1 MKHIIPLIL
10 IFITVFSCSRTEN
23 PSDFVNIPDDQLA
36 GYVRR
41 TLGLEESE
49 PITHS
54 KIKELTR
61 LEVKY
66 SKPYVYDLK
75 GLDKA
80 TNLTYLQL
88 SFPYHISDITPLAKL
103 TKLQELY
110 IYDSSISDL
119 SPLAGLTQ
127 LTHLTFL
134 RGYVEDLTP
143 LAGLT
148 KLTELNLGRNMVRD
162 ITPLENLT
170 ELTRLDIHDNP
181 LSDISPLANLR
192 NLNSLYLN
200 NNRIINLTPL
210 ASLTQLQGL
219 TIHYN
224 RVSDLTPLADL
235 SQLSFLSIHDNLIS
249 DLTPLNGLVQLNT
262 LHFYNNPLEN
272 ISALANLKNIEAL
285 VFRDPIPDISP
296 IGEMTQLK
304 TLKFKVPPPEI
315 DSLAPLTQ
323 LTSLELADANISDI
337 SSLAGMTELRQLILY
352 RNRIED
358 ITPLSGM
365 TKLEKLELYKNNITD
380 ISPLAGMTELT
391 ELRLDGNNIIDI
403 SPLSNL
409 TKLSVLGL
417 ERNQIKDVKPIER
430 LDALTVLYLKHNP
443 VEDTSPVQKLFA
455 NNLYLNHPETIYPPE
470 RLSRRRE
477 TPYYPRVFHE
487 HDTRSELPEGAITR
501 LGKGGIN
508 IMRFSPDGKFFA
520 VGSDVGLYLYDV
532 ATGNEVTLPNKK
544 IGQVNA
550 IAFSSDSRTIA
561 IGGYLRPMIQL
572 WNLETQTE
580 LTPFTIPISY
590 TYNFDVQIYSVFALA
605 FAVKDTTLVC
615 VSHTGEIIYWDMTSR
630 EKIVELETDDD
641 RDGSVLALSH
651 DGSIFARGT
660 GVGRGRGG
668 PDGQISLWHTQS
680 AGRLAKMRGHRPI
693 WNRSKK
699 EVGIRSLAFAPDGNT
714 FASGSE
720 DMTVRIWNTKK
731 QRKHATLKG
740 HTGWVTALAF
750 SYDGNII
757 ASGDTDGTVRVWDV
771 KKKRELTEL
780 KGHINQV
787 LAVAFTPDGNTL
799 ATGSADGTIQ
809 FWNPKNGEKI
819 KTLSTDYTETI
830 DDMVFSQDDTTFT
843 TALFNNTVHRYNL
856 NSGEKVFE
864 FTDSIQRITHSS
876 ALSPDGTRL
885 ACHPVNGII
894 AFNARENWDTDKSYQ
909 GHEKIQVWNLNTK
922 KEFPPL
928 MQAFGKMAFSLDN
941 KMLSCLSSADLNAW
955 TARNGGS
962 FSSGSSRGIY
972 VWDIEKN
979 NIALHLP
986 IDNSNP
992 SGTIVISSDG
1002 TKLVA
1007 AGSSDSTYLWDLKS
1021 NELIHT
1027 LPVDAYN
1034 LVLSND
1040 AKLLAAKEFSGI
1052 SIWDLTTGKIK
1063 RKLGSRSDMNLSTG
1077 YINGADG
1084 YALAFSPDAS
1094 ILCVASVVRIHS
1106 KSIDEIDLIDLET
1119 GLKLI
1124 SLPGHT
1130 EPIEILKFS
1139 HDGKI
1144 LASGSQDGTVLLW
1157 DWNLVLRD
1165 VQLENNWQQL
1175 SPVAD

>member
-1 MKHIIPLIL
+1 MKHIIPVIL
-10 IFITVFSCSRTEN
+10 IFITVFGCSRTEN
-23 PSDFVNIPDDQLA
+23 PSDFVNIPDEQLA

-80 TNLTYLQL
+80 TNLTYLYL
-88 SFPYHISDITPLAKL
+88 SHPYDISDITPLAKL

-110 IYDSSISDL
+110 INDSSISDL
-119 SPLAGLTQ
+119 SPLTGLTQ
-127 LTHLTFL
+127 LTHFRLL
-134 RGYVEDLTP
+134 EGYVEDLTP

-148 KLTELNLGRNMVRD
+148 KLTELNIGRNMVRD
-162 ITPLENLT
+162 ITHLENLT
-170 ELTRLDIHDNP
+170 ELTRLDIHENP
-181 LSDISPLANLR
+181 LSNISPLANLR
-192 NLNSLYLN
+192 NLNALYLKD
-200 NNRIINLTPL
+200 NRISDLKPLAGLTQLTSLSIDDNLISDLIPL
-210 ASLTQLQGL
+210 ASLINL
-219 TIHYN
+219 
-224 RVSDLTPLADL
+224 R
-235 SQLSFLSIHDNLIS
+235 FLNIHDNLIS

-272 ISALANLKNIEAL
+272 ISALANLKNIEDL
-285 VFRDPIPDISP
+285 EFRDPIPDISP

-304 TLKFKVPPPEI
+304 TLKFEVPPPEI

-337 SSLAGMTELRQLILY
+337 SSLAGMTELRSLILY
-352 RNRIED
+352 RNQIED

-365 TKLEKLELYKNNITD
+365 TKLEKLELYKNNIAD

-391 ELRLDGNNIIDI
+391 ELRLEGNNIKDI
-403 SPLSNL
+403 SPLFNL

-417 ERNQIKDVKPIER
+417 ERNQIKNVRPIER
-430 LDALTVLYLKHNP
+430 LDALTVLYLRHNP
-443 VEDTSPVQKLFA
+443 VEDTSPIQKLFA
-455 NNLYLNHPETIYPPE
+455 NNLYLNHPETIYPLE
-470 RLSRRRE
+470 RLYHRRE

-487 HDTRSELPEGAITR
+487 HDTRSELPEGAIAR

-532 ATGNEVTLPNKK
+532 ETGNEVTLPNKK

-572 WNLETQTE
+572 WNLETHTE
-580 LTPFTIPISY
+580 LPPFTIPIAY

-641 RDGSVLALSH
+641 RDGSILALSH

-680 AGRLAKMRGHRPI
+680 GGKLAKMRGHRPI

-699 EVGIRSLAFAPDGNT
+699 EVGIRSLVFAPDGNT
-714 FASGSE
+714 YASGSE
-720 DMTVRIWNTKK
+720 DMTVMIWNTKK
-731 QRKHATLKG
+731 QRKQATLKG

-750 SYDGNII
+750 STDGNII

-771 KKKRELTEL
+771 KKKREIVEL

-809 FWNPKNGEKI
+809 FWNPKNGKKI
-819 KTLSTDYTETI
+819 KTLSTDFTETMS
-830 DDMVFSQDDTTFT
+830 DLVFSQDNTTIT
-843 TALFNNTVHRYNL
+843 TALFNNTVHRYDL
-856 NSGEKVFE
+856 KSGEKVSE

-876 ALSPDGTRL
+876 ALSPDGTHL

-894 AFNARENWDTDKSYQ
+894 AFNARENWSTDKSYQ
-909 GHEKIQVWNLNTK
+909 GHEKIQIWNLNTG
-922 KEFPPL
+922 EELPPL
-928 MQAFGKMAFSLDN
+928 MQAFGRMAFSQDN
-941 KMLSCLSSADLNAW
+941 KMLACLSSKNVSKW
-955 TARNGGS
+955 IVSNGGS
-962 FSSGSSRGIY
+962 GGSGSSRGIY

-979 NIALHLP
+979 NIAHHLP

-992 SGTIVISSDG
+992 SGTIVKSSDG

-1007 AGSSDSTYLWDLKS
+1007 AGSSDSAYLWDLKT

-1034 LVLSND
+1034 LVLSHD

-1052 SIWDLTTGKIK
+1052 SIWDLTTGIMK
-1063 RKLGSRSDMNLSTG
+1063 RKLDSRAG
-1077 YINGADG
+1077 YIKGADG
-1084 YALAFSPDAS
+1084 FALAFSPDAS
-1094 ILCVASVVRIHS
+1094 ILCVASVLPIHS
-1106 KSIDEIDLIDLET
+1106 KSIDEVDLIDLET
-1119 GLKLI
+1119 GRKLL

-1157 DWNLVLRD
+1157 DWNLVMRD
-1165 VQLENNWQQL
+1165 VQLENSVN
-1175 SPVAD
+1175 